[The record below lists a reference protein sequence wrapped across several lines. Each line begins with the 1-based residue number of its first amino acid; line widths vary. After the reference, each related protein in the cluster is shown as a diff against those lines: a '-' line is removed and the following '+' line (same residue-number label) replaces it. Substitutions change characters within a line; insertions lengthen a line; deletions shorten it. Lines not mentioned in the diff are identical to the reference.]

1 MAETQTSPVG
11 GAQERSSGI
20 VNRVKESA
28 AAQLTTQKNRGTDAL
43 GQVANAVRSS
53 TQKLRQERH
62 ETIAGYIDNAADQI
76 DNWSRRLREKDI
88 DELMSDV
95 QRLARRQPAVFIGS
109 AFALG
114 LVGARFFKSSRQQN
128 EYGYGNESRRT
139 RYGGS
144 TGPSTVHDYSAG
156 DRNYSARGDVPVVS
170 ELGISDVEIEPATP
184 STSGPE
190 GGVRSSRGR
199 RTTSRPGQS

>member
-1 MAETQTSPVG
+1 MAETQRSPIT
-11 GAQERSSGI
+11 GAQEQSGGI

-28 AAQLTTQKNRGTDAL
+28 AAQLSTQKNRGTDAL

-53 TQKLRQERH
+53 TQKLREERH
-62 ETIAGYIDNAADQI
+62 DTIAGYVDKAADQI
-76 DNWSRRLREKDI
+76 DNWSRRLRDKDI

-139 RYGGS
+139 QYGG
-144 TGPSTVHDYSAG
+144 TTRPSTVHDYSG
-156 DRNYSARGDVPVVS
+156 RDRNDEAIGAS
-170 ELGISDVEIEPATP
+170 EIVIADVEIEPATP
-184 STSGPE
+184 SSGIGGE
-190 GGVRSSRGR
+190 GAARSTRGR
-199 RTTSRPGQS
+199 RTTPGTGRS